1 MLTIGY
7 CILLNARL
15 KRLKADEHSLK
26 ATIAE
31 LITATEIAE
40 RAIGGLKLT
49 VRDVN
54 ENLGNQL
61 TSASQMSLELKKQL
75 LEGDNVIRRLSKIAI
90 AARPSGPEPTASSV
104 SAAKAVAAAA
114 QAFFRPQKVRWPRR
128 MKSFRDIRVLPVV
141 LIATFGLAV
150 LKIAGI
156 VIDGGYVFD
165 YKPDSTK
172 PSWAQESPQLP
183 RRK

>member
-90 AARPSGPEPTASSV
+90 AARPSEPEPTGSSV

-114 QAFFRPQKVRWPRR
+114 QAFSDRR
-128 MKSFRDIRVLPVV
+128 RSD
-141 LIATFGLAV
+141 GLA
-150 LKIAGI
+150 A
-156 VIDGGYVFD
+156 
-165 YKPDSTK
+165 
-172 PSWAQESPQLP
+172 
-183 RRK
+183 